1 MNDLTSSAIDRPKVV
16 TGIAIYVGIVG
27 IFFVSLGSAFIGSM
41 FGVSFAGLG
50 AVYLVIGIVYL
61 VMVYGLLK
69 GMKWA
74 WTITMILT
82 FIVIAIYINAEITGP
97 ISKNSTIGSMDWII
111 INSIIVRIVQF
122 VFGLIPTVGLIYYLY
137 RPHVRSFFGK
147 T

>member
-1 MNDLTSSAIDRPKVV
+1 V
-16 TGIAIYVGIVG
+16 TGIAIYIGIVG
-27 IFFVSLGSAFIGSM
+27 SFFVALFISSIPADLSDWSAFVGSI

-74 WTITMILT
+74 WTITIILT
-82 FIVIAIYINAEITGP
+82 VIVIAMYITAEITGS
-97 ISKNSTIGSMDWII
+97 ISNNSTIGSMDWISN
-111 INSIIVRIVQF
+111 NSIIVKIIQF
-122 VFGLIPTVGLIYYLY
+122 VFGLIPTVGIIYYLY

>member
-1 MNDLTSSAIDRPKVV
+1 MVLATQLYIDRPKVV

-74 WTITMILT
+74 WTIT
-82 FIVIAIYINAEITGP
+82 
-97 ISKNSTIGSMDWII
+97 II
-111 INSIIVRIVQF
+111 F
-122 VFGLIPTVGLIYYLY
+122 LIPHSPL
-137 RPHVRSFFGK
+137 R
-147 T
+147 